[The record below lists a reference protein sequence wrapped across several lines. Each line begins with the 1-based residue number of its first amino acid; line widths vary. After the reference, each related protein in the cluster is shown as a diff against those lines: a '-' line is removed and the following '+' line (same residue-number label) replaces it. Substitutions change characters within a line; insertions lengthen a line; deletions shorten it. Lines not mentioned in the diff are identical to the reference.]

1 MVAAYD
7 ILAKILKIQ
16 WNPPHYTQ
24 EEILPFIPDESE
36 LDCLISGCRSKRL
49 TAYLQALK
57 ETFGDPSEVLGLRW
71 IDISGNIIT
80 INKPVKGH
88 LPRQLEVRV

>member
-57 ETFGDPSEVLGLRW
+57 
-71 IDISGNIIT
+71 
-80 INKPVKGH
+80 
-88 LPRQLEVRV
+88 